1 MNNIVKVFHDVVYA
15 FLSLLYNQRKTNL
28 GNLGLAA
35 LILDALYG
43 YVRHGFD
50 KVV

>member
-1 MNNIVKVFHDVVYA
+1 MNNIVKVFHDIVCA

-28 GNLGLAA
+28 SNDSAA

-50 KVV
+50 

>member
-15 FLSLLYNQRKTNL
+15 FYHFYNQRKTNL
-28 GNLGLAA
+28 GKDSAA

>member
-1 MNNIVKVFHDVVYA
+1 MNNIVKVFHDVVCA

-28 GNLGLAA
+28 GNNSAA

>member
-1 MNNIVKVFHDVVYA
+1 MNNIVKVFHDIVCA
-15 FLSLLYNQRKTNL
+15 FLSLLFNQRKTNL
-28 GNLGLAA
+28 GEDSAA

-50 KVV
+50 